1 MYKIKV
7 FIKKIIS
14 IHIRSSFD
22 RPHIVHIIQITYDK
36 TKHMSDMSVK
46 KRIDD
51 INRVRNII
59 EKRDETVAILKKNEI
74 DKLKALQLG

>member
-1 MYKIKV
+1 
-7 FIKKIIS
+7 
-14 IHIRSSFD
+14 
-22 RPHIVHIIQITYDK
+22 
-36 TKHMSDMSVK
+36 MSDMSVK